1 MRQNELGRRLR
12 LSLNI
17 ALVLIVTWLTRNN
30 PATVPYCWY
39 RRTLLRER
47 TSGVERA
54 MSTERIE
61 PEKTHRA
68 SARRESATRPRRPGH
83 STATQQ
89 ENTMIIKSVLGATR
103 IVVAASALVIGMGMA
118 HAETFNPS
126 KFFERLQAEGNSAPK
141 DFDAKKFFDKLQAEG
156 NSDTKKIDAKTFFDK
171 LQAEG
176 NSMPKDFD
184 AKKFFDKLQ
193 AEGNSNVMPPMVAMP
208 K

>member
-1 MRQNELGRRLR
+1 
-12 LSLNI
+12 
-17 ALVLIVTWLTRNN
+17 
-30 PATVPYCWY
+30 
-39 RRTLLRER
+39 
-47 TSGVERA
+47 
-54 MSTERIE
+54 
-61 PEKTHRA
+61 
-68 SARRESATRPRRPGH
+68 
-83 STATQQ
+83 
-89 ENTMIIKSVLGATR
+89 MIIKSVLGATR
-103 IVVAASALVIGMGMA
+103 VVVAASALVIGMSTA
-118 HAETFNPS
+118 FAEGFSPT

-156 NSDTKKIDAKTFFDK
+156 NSDTKKIDAKAFFDK